1 MDLNNLLV
9 YPQNTPHDNVV
20 IVADTKGLLA
30 LKETIDAALNT
41 GKEVR
46 DFIIPMDGESYTL
59 TIVKSDN
66 NIFDV
71 LPVPYTEEGYKEPDF
86 SCWSVLFNLVD

>member
-1 MDLNNLLV
+1 
-9 YPQNTPHDNVV
+9 
-20 IVADTKGLLA
+20 
-30 LKETIDAALNT
+30 
-41 GKEVR
+41 
-46 DFIIPMDGESYTL
+46 MDGESYTL

-86 SCWSVLFNLVD
+86 SCWSTLFNLVD